1 MKLTK
6 SKLKQIIREEI
17 FKIELE
23 KALEKEGLF
32 EGIKSEKQKDDVVDE
47 IAPALMGL
55 ARGAA
60 GVGRAVAKGAG
71 AAAKGVGKLFKSKV
85 AKKAGKAGATVAL
98 SAAEKALEKK
108 KSNKI
113 KKEADL
119 GKTAIPADVKKF
131 MDRFI
136 GKMRSKNIPRQ
147 KQRAILYNVVKGMG
161 ITPQELTQYTQR
173 VKRGL

>member
-71 AAAKGVGKLFKSKV
+71 AAAKGVGKLFKS
-85 AKKAGKAGATVAL
+85 
-98 SAAEKALEKK
+98 
-108 KSNKI
+108 
-113 KKEADL
+113 
-119 GKTAIPADVKKF
+119 
-131 MDRFI
+131 
-136 GKMRSKNIPRQ
+136 
-147 KQRAILYNVVKGMG
+147 
-161 ITPQELTQYTQR
+161 
-173 VKRGL
+173 